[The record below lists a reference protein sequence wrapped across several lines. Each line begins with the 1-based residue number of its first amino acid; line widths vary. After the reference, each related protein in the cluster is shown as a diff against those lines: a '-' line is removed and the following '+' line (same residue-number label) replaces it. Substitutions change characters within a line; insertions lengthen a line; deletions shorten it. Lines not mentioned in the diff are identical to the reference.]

1 MKHRIRG
8 WTAALAATAAGVF
21 GLSTLATADTAPPP
35 APAPADASAPL
46 AAVEDFTYP
55 GASAISKVKL
65 LRGDGAIML
74 ADCTKSSQIQ
84 LWTRAP
90 GNTDN
95 KICFTAPSATGYLTL
110 ELPDVFAAQTSG
122 RAVRVGLTAAGA
134 SQSTDVPKDGFTGV
148 GEGLGQAPTTV
159 VELRVTG

>member
-8 WTAALAATAAGVF
+8 WTAAIAATAAGVF
-21 GLSTLATADTAPPP
+21 GLSALAAADTTPPP
-35 APAPADASAPL
+35 TPAADASAPPT
-46 AAVEDFTYP
+46 AVEDFSYP
-55 GASAISKVKL
+55 GASGISNVKL
-65 LRGDGAIML
+65 LRGDGAIVL
-74 ADCTKSSQIQ
+74 ADCSKPSQIQ

-95 KICFTAPSATGYLTL
+95 KICFTAPSATGYLSL

-134 SQSTDVPKDGFTGV
+134 SRSTDVPKNGFTGV
-148 GEGLGQAPTTV
+148 GEGLGQTPTTV

>member
-21 GLSTLATADTAPPP
+21 GLSALAAADTAPPP
-35 APAPADASAPL
+35 APPTDASVAPP
-46 AAVEDFTYP
+46 AVEDFSYP
-55 GASAISKVKL
+55 GASGISNVKL
-65 LRGDGAIML
+65 LRGDGGIML
-74 ADCTKSSQIQ
+74 ADCSTPTQIQ

-95 KICFTAPSATGYLTL
+95 KICFTAPAVTGYLAL
-110 ELPDVFAAQTSG
+110 ELPDVFAAQTAG